1 MPDAMSKVLDQ
12 LKAEESR
19 LDEEIEKAAR
29 QLDVLK
35 TKRKRIRSVVSA
47 LELEKRAKNPKP
59 TPTKQDLV
67 RAVAALLRK
76 HGPLSEEQLKRAVE
90 KTLTSI
96 GFGMNGLHL
105 RLREALAE
113 SAFASEGDVY
123 RLAAVPPQGTS
134 TRAEHHERSAQ

>member
-19 LDEEIEKAAR
+19 LDEEIEKTVR
-29 QLDVLK
+29 ELDVLK
-35 TKRKRIRSVVSA
+35 AKRKRIRSGVSA
-47 LELEKRAKNPKP
+47 LERENGAKPPKP
-59 TPTKQDLV
+59 SPTKRDVV

-76 HGPLSEEQLKRAVE
+76 HGALSEEQLKPAVE
-90 KTLTSI
+90 KALASI
-96 GFGMNGLHL
+96 GFGRNGLHL

-134 TRAEHHERSAQ
+134 TGSEHHE